1 MITKNGSSTANTAYG
16 KKLDAGIEY
25 EFSYAAYES
34 TDELVAA
41 KDELTLED
49 QLKVRNT
56 ERLNNARA
64 KALQAALDAAGIVR
78 PDIKND
84 EQLRLRE
91 MLKVLMSS
99 GRFDEATAK
108 GVAETTL
115 GLKFD
120 A

>member
-16 KKLDAGIEY
+16 KKLDTGIEY
-25 EFSYAAYES
+25 DFSYAAYES